1 MGSIQRKKLREVLQI
16 PDYFEIIVIIALGR
30 PAEEVSL
37 EEIGGNGDIRYWRDS
52 KNIHHVP
59 KRPLDE
65 IIIGQ

>member
-1 MGSIQRKKLREVLQI
+1 MNRYR
-16 PDYFEIIVIIALGR
+16 FEIIVIIALGR
-30 PAEEVSL
+30 PAEEISL

-65 IIIGQ
+65 IIIGRAVGRIFKKS